1 MNPAVK
7 KMLEGYSC
15 NTPEE
20 TLHALREILQE
31 VALLG
36 LWRSKF
42 FEHAAFYG
50 GTALRIF
57 YGLDRFSE
65 GLDFSLLMPDATFEL
80 SRYMPALEGEL
91 AGFGFKAEGKI
102 QQKSV
107 ETAVQSS
114 FLKVHTVQVM
124 LEFEVD
130 IPVKKKM
137 HPGQLLKIKLE
148 VDTDPPPGFTSEA
161 KYLLQPIPF
170 AVRSYSLP
178 DLFAGKI
185 HALLFRKWKN
195 RVKGRDW
202 YDFVWYCAYHP
213 HLHVSHLEERMRQSG
228 HWSND
233 RLSYEDLKNFLRDAI
248 ETLDVSQARQ
258 DVRPFVR
265 NPEALDIWS
274 KDFFMSL
281 VDRIELKS
289 GLHGPSE
296 SCVRAL
302 PGQ

>member
-1 MNPAVK
+1 
-7 KMLEGYSC
+7 MLERYSC

-50 GTALRIF
+50 GTALRIL

-65 GLDFSLLMPDATFEL
+65 DLDFSLLAPDATFEL
-80 SRYMPALEGEL
+80 SRYLPALESEL
-91 AGFGFKAEGKI
+91 AGFGFKVEGKI

-107 ETAVQSS
+107 DTAVQSA
-114 FLKVHTVQVM
+114 FLKAHTLQVM
-124 LEFEVD
+124 LEFETD
-130 IPVKKKM
+130 ATVKKRI

-148 VDTDPPPGFTSEA
+148 VDTDPPPGFFSEA

-170 AVRSYSLP
+170 AVRTYSLS

-202 YDFVWYCAYHP
+202 YDLVWYCAYHP
-213 HLHVSHLEERMRQSG
+213 HLHVSHLQERMRQSG
-228 HWSND
+228 HWSNES
-233 RLSYEDLKNFLRDAI
+233 LSFVDVRNLLKDAI
-248 ETLDVSQARQ
+248 QTLDVSQARQ

-265 NPEALDIWS
+265 NPGMLDIWS
-274 KDFFMSL
+274 TDFFMAL
-281 VDRIELKS
+281 VDRIEM
-289 GLHGPSE
+289 
-296 SCVRAL
+296 R
-302 PGQ
+302 

>member
-1 MNPAVK
+1 
-7 KMLEGYSC
+7 MLERYSC

-20 TLHALREILQE
+20 TLNALREILQE

-36 LWRSKF
+36 LWRSKL

-50 GTALRIF
+50 GTALRIL

-65 GLDFSLLMPDATFEL
+65 DLDFSLLAPDSTFEL
-80 SRYMPALEGEL
+80 SRYMPALESEL

-107 ETAVQSS
+107 ETAVQSA
-114 FLKVHTVQVM
+114 FLKADTLQVM
-124 LEFEVD
+124 LEFEID
-130 IPVKKKM
+130 ATVKKRI

-170 AVRSYSLP
+170 AVRTYSLS

-185 HALLFRKWKN
+185 HELLFRRWNN

-213 HLHVSHLEERMRQSG
+213 HLHVSHLQERMRQSG
-228 HWSND
+228 HSSNE
-233 RLSYEDLKNFLRDAI
+233 RLSFVDVRNFLRDAI
-248 ETLDVSQARQ
+248 QALDVSQARQ
-258 DVRPFVR
+258 DVRPFIR
-265 NPEALDIWS
+265 DPKTLDIWS
-274 KDFFMSL
+274 TDFFMSL
-281 VDRIELKS
+281 VDRIEMK
-289 GLHGPSE
+289 
-296 SCVRAL
+296 
-302 PGQ
+302 

>member
-1 MNPAVK
+1 
-7 KMLEGYSC
+7 MLERYSC

-20 TLHALREILQE
+20 TLHALRGILQE

-50 GTALRIF
+50 GTALRIL

-65 GLDFSLLMPDATFEL
+65 DLNFSLMAPDATFEL
-80 SRYMPALEGEL
+80 SRYLPALESEL
-91 AGFGFKAEGKI
+91 AGFGFKVEGKI
-102 QQKSV
+102 QQQSLD
-107 ETAVQSS
+107 TAVQSA
-114 FLKVHTVQVM
+114 FLKAHTLQVM
-124 LEFEVD
+124 LEFETD
-130 IPVKKKM
+130 ATVKKRI

-148 VDTDPPPGFTSEA
+148 VDTDPPPGFFSEA

-170 AVRSYSLP
+170 AVRTYSLS

-202 YDFVWYCAYHP
+202 YDLVWYCAYHP
-213 HLHVSHLEERMRQSG
+213 HLHVSHLQERMRQSG
-228 HWSND
+228 HWSNES
-233 RLSYEDLKNFLRDAI
+233 LSFVDVRNLLKDAI
-248 ETLDVSQARQ
+248 QTLDVSQARQ

-265 NPEALDIWS
+265 NPGMLDIWS
-274 KDFFMSL
+274 TDFFMAL
-281 VDRIELKS
+281 VDRIEM
-289 GLHGPSE
+289 
-296 SCVRAL
+296 R
-302 PGQ
+302 

>member
-1 MNPAVK
+1 
-7 KMLEGYSC
+7 MLDKYSC
-15 NTPEE
+15 KTPEE
-20 TLHALREILQE
+20 SLHAVREILQE

-50 GTALRIF
+50 GTALRIL

-65 GLDFSLLMPDATFEL
+65 DLDFSLLVPEAEFEL
-80 SRYMPALEGEL
+80 AGYLPALEREL
-91 AGFGFKAEGKI
+91 AGFGFKVEGKI
-102 QQKSV
+102 ARKSV
-107 ETAVQSS
+107 ETAVQSA
-114 FLKVHTVQVM
+114 FLKAQTVQVM
-124 LEFEVD
+124 LLFEMD
-130 IPVKKKM
+130 ETVKQSI

-148 VDTDPPPGFTSEA
+148 VDTDPPPGFVTEA

-213 HLHVSHLEERMRQSG
+213 HLHVSHLQERMRQSG
-228 HWSND
+228 HWSD
-233 RLSYEDLKNFLRDAI
+233 ERLSADNVRDCLRDAI
-248 ETLDVSQARQ
+248 QTLDVSQARH

-265 NPEALDIWS
+265 NPESLNIWS
-274 KDFFMSL
+274 TDFFMSL
-281 VDRIELKS
+281 VDRI
-289 GLHGPSE
+289 
-296 SCVRAL
+296 VM
-302 PGQ
+302 Q

>member
-1 MNPAVK
+1 
-7 KMLEGYSC
+7 MLERYSC

-50 GTALRIF
+50 GTALRIL

-65 GLDFSLLMPDATFEL
+65 DLDFSLLAPDATFEL
-80 SRYMPALEGEL
+80 SRYLPALESEL
-91 AGFGFKAEGKI
+91 AGFGFKVEGKI

-107 ETAVQSS
+107 DTAGQSA
-114 FLKVHTVQVM
+114 FLKAHTLQVM
-124 LEFEVD
+124 LEFETD
-130 IPVKKKM
+130 ATVKKRI

-148 VDTDPPPGFTSEA
+148 VDTDPPPGFFSEA

-170 AVRSYSLP
+170 AVRTYSLS

-202 YDFVWYCAYHP
+202 YDLVWYCAYHP
-213 HLHVSHLEERMRQSG
+213 HLHVSHLQERMRQSG
-228 HWSND
+228 HWSNES
-233 RLSYEDLKNFLRDAI
+233 LSFVDVRNLLKDAI
-248 ETLDVSQARQ
+248 QTLDVSQARQ

-265 NPEALDIWS
+265 NPGMLDIWS
-274 KDFFMSL
+274 TDFFMAL
-281 VDRIELKS
+281 VDRIEM
-289 GLHGPSE
+289 
-296 SCVRAL
+296 R
-302 PGQ
+302 

>member
-1 MNPAVK
+1 MNDAVK
-7 KMLEGYSC
+7 KMLERYSC

-50 GTALRIF
+50 GTALRIL

-65 GLDFSLLMPDATFEL
+65 DLDFSLLGPDATFEL
-80 SRYMPALEGEL
+80 SRYLPALESEL
-91 AGFGFKAEGKI
+91 AGFGFKVEGKI
-102 QQKSV
+102 QQKSI
-107 ETAVQSS
+107 ETAVQSA
-114 FLKVHTVQVM
+114 FLKAHTLQVM
-124 LEFEVD
+124 LEFEID
-130 IPVKKKM
+130 ATVKKRI

-170 AVRSYSLP
+170 AVRTYSLS

-213 HLHVSHLEERMRQSG
+213 HLHVSHLQERMRQSG
-228 HWSND
+228 HWSNES
-233 RLSYEDLKNFLRDAI
+233 LSFVDVRNFLRAAI
-248 ETLDVSQARQ
+248 QTLDVSQARQ

-265 NPEALDIWS
+265 NPETLDIWS
-274 KDFFMSL
+274 TDFFMAL
-281 VDRIELKS
+281 VDRIEM
-289 GLHGPSE
+289 
-296 SCVRAL
+296 R
-302 PGQ
+302 